1 MPTRESK
8 NGRSPYP
15 MRYEDRC
22 HPREQARTVEAQS
35 KFASFLRSVNRPW
48 AKMSTVST
56 LLGLLGFWRRF
67 LGQLRRLAN
76 QPPGHCGQ
84 GNDYLTIPKM
94 VWASVDLFP

>member
-22 HPREQARTVEAQS
+22 HPREQARTVEAQF
-35 KFASFLRSVNRPW
+35 KFASFLRSVNRTG
-48 AKMSTVST
+48 AEMSTVST
-56 LLGLLGFWRRF
+56 LLGLLGLRRRF

-76 QPPGHCGQ
+76 QSPGHCGE
-84 GNDYLTIPKM
+84 GNNYLTIPKM
-94 VWASVDLFP
+94 VRASVDLLP

>member
-8 NGRSPYP
+8 NGRSSYP

-35 KFASFLRSVNRPW
+35 KFASFLRSVNRTG
-48 AKMSTVST
+48 AEMSTVST
-56 LLGLLGFWRRF
+56 LLDLLGLRRRF

-76 QPPGHCGQ
+76 
-84 GNDYLTIPKM
+84 
-94 VWASVDLFP
+94 

>member
-8 NGRSPYP
+8 NGRSSYP

-35 KFASFLRSVNRPW
+35 KFASFLQSVNPPR
-48 AKMSTVST
+48 AKMSTVLT
-56 LLGLLGFWRRF
+56 LLGLLGLRRRF

-94 VWASVDLFP
+94 IRPPVDLFP

>member
-94 VWASVDLFP
+94 VWASVDLLP

>member
-22 HPREQARTVEAQS
+22 HPREQARTVEAQF
-35 KFASFLRSVNRPW
+35 KFASFLQSVNRTG
-48 AKMSTVST
+48 AEMSTVST
-56 LLGLLGFWRRF
+56 LLGLLGLRRWF

-76 QPPGHCGQ
+76 QPPGHCGE

-94 VWASVDLFP
+94 IRASVDLLP